1 MMTAEGIERK
11 ERREAEERAAA
22 EDKRKAL
29 EICRAIRDDPEAE
42 NRDRLQAIRII
53 HRIKNPV

>member
-1 MMTAEGIERK
+1 MMTDEGIARK

-22 EDKRKAL
+22 EDNRKAL
-29 EICRAIRDDPEAE
+29 EICRAIRDNPEAA
-42 NRDRLQAIRII
+42 DGDKLQAIRII